1 MAVTAEQLEGSRF
14 LRVRDDR
21 DPDFHGS
28 ASVQGNIGTQK
39 SLMAGEYLFLGGR
52 HDILSLCD
60 RDGAIAR
67 ASHRGL
73 LVCQNGVWGSAG
85 AGGGG
90 FSTNSMPGCQAPNG
104 SSTSTAERR

>member
-1 MAVTAEQLEGSRF
+1 
-14 LRVRDDR
+14 
-21 DPDFHGS
+21 
-28 ASVQGNIGTQK
+28 
-39 SLMAGEYLFLGGR
+39 MAGEYLFLGGR

-73 LVCQNGVWGSAG
+73 LVCQNGVWRSAG

-90 FSTNSMPGCQAPNG
+90 FSTNSMHGCQAPNG
-104 SSTSTAERR
+104 SSTVNPVTGMCGCPTGYSRSEEHTSELQSLMRISYAVF